1 MSYSLICV
9 VALKG
14 TGGPTPPV
22 APASNSVLC
31 CAFNADG
38 SIFVTGSSDK
48 MARVICYTYPHL
60 KPFSLVHAVALHDRE
75 NELSLY
81 VIVTSTAIHIP
92 MSSFKCHGVVSL
104 SCHGCWLPLDG
115 LSSSN
120 TFLTFVIT

>member
-14 TGGPTPPV
+14 TGGPAPPV

-48 MARVICYTYPHL
+48 MARVIRYTYPHL
-60 KPFSLVHAVALHDRE
+60 KSFSLVLAVALHDQE
-75 NELSLY
+75 NELDL
-81 VIVTSTAIHIP
+81 
-92 MSSFKCHGVVSL
+92 
-104 SCHGCWLPLDG
+104 
-115 LSSSN
+115 
-120 TFLTFVIT
+120 